1 MSKKILIIGANS
13 DVGVACAQ
21 LYREKGHHVIL
32 AGHKPQE
39 LPAGFEQLPLDV
51 LNYSE
56 SQLQGI
62 HPDIVLFTAGRL
74 GENEQ
79 VLFTEHGKEL
89 LSVNF
94 TALTGI
100 ASLFAQEFLEKG
112 KGVIVG
118 VSSVA
123 ADRGKG
129 SSVMYSAAKAGWDAY
144 LAGLRNYLYP
154 KGIRVITVRPGYIA
168 TKMTAHLQLPGMLT
182 ANPEQVAAVIVR
194 HSLGGQ
200 RNVVYVKAVW
210 RPVMCVIRNIPEWLF
225 KRLKL

>member
-13 DVGVACAQ
+13 DVGLACAQ
-21 LYREKGHHVIL
+21 LYREKGHHVVL
-32 AGHKPQE
+32 AGHKPEE
-39 LPAGFEQLPLDV
+39 LPAGFDQLPLDV

-62 HPDIVLFTAGRL
+62 HPEIVVFTAGRL
-74 GENEQ
+74 GENEPA
-79 VLFTEHGKEL
+79 LFTEQGKEVL
-89 LSVNF
+89 TVNF

-100 ASLFAQEFLEKG
+100 ASFFAHEFQEKG

-168 TKMTAHLQLPGMLT
+168 TKMTAHLQLPGILT
-182 ANPEQVAAVIVR
+182 ASPGQVAAVIVR

-210 RPVMCVIRNIPEWLF
+210 RPLMWVIRNIPEWIF